1 MNANPGPAAVSP
13 QTARWV
19 VVACVLMLV
28 IGLGGVGCLV
38 FRSVRPSADEAA
50 RIDSAA
56 AGMSFVP
63 PEGWEQN
70 PRGNDHLIFGQV
82 ALRQSGSGSGS
93 GMILLGKLDRT
104 LFAAAESDDGA
115 AACGLA
121 GGMGAFFFPSSGE
134 QVDTSC
140 AEVKGRAVQGRSCF
154 HRIVFNGSSNPP
166 AEVYGAVV
174 RRGVYRWWVTWL
186 GDATAPVDRE
196 AAARLAKSIR
206 PL

>member
-1 MNANPGPAAVSP
+1 MPVTKAAISP
-13 QTARWV
+13 RAARWV
-19 VVACVLMLV
+19 VVACVLLLL
-28 IGLGGVGCLV
+28 IGLGGVGCLI

-50 RIDSAA
+50 RVESAA
-56 AGMSFVP
+56 AGISFVP
-63 PEGWEQN
+63 PDGWEPN
-70 PRGNDHLIFGQV
+70 PRGNDNPMFGQV
-82 ALRQSGSGSGS
+82 VLRQHGG

-104 LFAAAESDDGA
+104 LFAADEPDDGA

-140 AEVKGRAVQGRSCF
+140 EEVKGRAVQGRSCF

-174 RRGVYRWWVTWL
+174 RRGWQRWWVSWL
-186 GDATAPVDRE
+186 GDATTPVDRE
-196 AAARLAKSIR
+196 AAGRLARSIR